1 MTDPALV
8 LSFRQSLRSCTA
20 CELSAKCNGPVP
32 WSGDLNPRYAVL
44 GEAPGRTEDAKGEP
58 FVGDSGAILRH
69 WLREVK
75 IDPHKVTFL
84 NSVSCY
90 PNGTPSSV
98 HMAACRPWVNG
109 QLEFIRPEILISMGN
124 VAFNQLRQANKP
136 KLMNLHGRPLKHPL
150 YGFWIWFTYHPAAY
164 LRGKSKKYEKL
175 ITEDLAAVAA
185 WDGRPL
191 EHCYIRECDGEL
203 YRYDEWGVGLC
214 RRHAQ
219 HQGQLFPDDVTGT
232 LSPTSA

>member
-1 MTDPALV
+1 MTDPSLL
-8 LSFRQSLRSCTA
+8 LSFRNDLRSCTRCPLHA
-20 CELSAKCNGPVP
+20 QCNGPVP
-32 WSGDLNPRYAVL
+32 WSGDVNPRYAIL
-44 GEAPGRTEDAKGEP
+44 GEAPGRTEDKEGEP
-58 FVGDSGAILRH
+58 FVGDSGNVLRH
-69 WLREVK
+69 WLRQVG
-75 IDPHKVTFL
+75 IDPRKVTFL
-84 NSVSCY
+84 NAVSCY
-90 PNGTPSSV
+90 PHGPPPAESI
-98 HMAACRPWVNG
+98 AACRPWVNG

-124 VAFNQLRQANKP
+124 VAFHQLRQVNKP

-191 EHCYIRECDGEL
+191 EHCYIRECDEEL

-219 HQGQLFPDDVTGT
+219 HQGQLFPDDAAAT